1 MSLFPLGI
9 LSAAGAGGVQ
19 GDYELISTQIV
30 VGSSTTSISFDVSSF
45 ASTYKHLQI
54 RMTARNSGGTGIGD
68 TLFRLNSDTGSN
80 YSAHSLGGYD
90 DGIFSGG
97 GGSRT
102 SIGVGRMPF
111 SNQAANAFG
120 ASVIDI
126 LDPFST
132 TKNTTVRSLQGVSA
146 TNAGIEL
153 RSGAWYNTASVTTIS
168 LTVASDTLVA
178 GSRFSIY
185 GLRG

>member
-1 MSLFPLGI
+1 MLIPFGI
-9 LSAAGAGGVQ
+9 LSAAGIGS
-19 GDYELISTQIV
+19 DYELIETQIV
-30 VGSSTTSISFDVSSF
+30 VGASTTSISFDVSSF

-54 RMTARNSGGTGIGD
+54 RMTARNSGGSGIGD
-68 TLFRLNSDTGSN
+68 TMFRLNSDTGSN
-80 YSAHSLGGYD
+80 YSRHQLGGYD
-90 DGIFSGG
+90 NGIFSGAA
-97 GGSRT
+97 SSQT
-102 SIGVGRMPF
+102 SIAIGRMPF
-111 SNQAANAFG
+111 ANQAANAFA

-168 LTVASDTLVA
+168 LTVATDTLVA
-178 GSRFSIY
+178 GSRFSLY
-185 GLRG
+185 GIK